1 MGVCL
6 PGTSEDSIAIS
17 SSSVSTI
24 TTSEPSSTEKE
35 QIPANIE
42 GTQSM
47 QCNNM
52 MHDHDMAI

>member
-1 MGVCL
+1 MMWFELIYATNINLDEVHL
-6 PGTSEDSIAIS
+6 NQEGT
-17 SSSVSTI
+17 
-24 TTSEPSSTEKE
+24 TTGK
-35 QIPANIE
+35 QE